1 MWILLTLIIIGI
13 GTIISLLK
21 EQTNNQKKIIELL
34 ERNKK

>member
-13 GTIISLLK
+13 GTVISLLK

-34 ERNKK
+34 ERDKK